1 MCVREKK
8 WKDEGTVVKAQ
19 VPFEAVP
26 GSCLPGQNAQQ
37 RQRGE
42 ERERGGGAAV
52 ADHPSTSRRVAGFGH
67 KNRKDKPNSQARF
80 F

>member
-19 VPFEAVP
+19 VPFEPAP
-26 GSCLPGQNAQQ
+26 GSCSPGQNAQQ
-37 RQRGE
+37 RQR
-42 ERERGGGAAV
+42 ERERRGAAV

-67 KNRKDKPNSQARF
+67 KNRKDESNSQARF